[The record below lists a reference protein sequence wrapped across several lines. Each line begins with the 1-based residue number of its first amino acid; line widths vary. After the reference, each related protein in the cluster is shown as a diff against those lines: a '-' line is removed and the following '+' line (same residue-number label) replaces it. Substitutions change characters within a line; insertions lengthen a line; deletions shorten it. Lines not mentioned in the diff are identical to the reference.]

1 MTVKHGSNK
10 AKLHFF
16 MIEFLMGIWLYIPG
30 GIYAKEKKNCK
41 RKILIAF
48 SSLTSN
54 SLINIVNLQLEYKG
68 WKASQN

>member
-1 MTVKHGSNK
+1 MGQI
-10 AKLHFF
+10 KLNFIF
-16 MIEFLMGIWLYIPG
+16 LMIEFLMGIWLYIPG

-54 SLINIVNLQLEYKG
+54 SLINTVNLQLEYKG
-68 WKASQN
+68 WKASQS